1 GSKLMQI
8 HWKIFVS
15 SLFVVLLMAC
25 QSEPK
30 MEETEETDINEEAV
44 ETRAEVEKPTVVSL
58 TNEDEVG
65 VGEAVLKQTE
75 EGVEITVKASH
86 LPPGE
91 HGFHIH
97 EKGICEA
104 PTFESSGGHFNP
116 DDKKHGFDHPE
127 GPHIGDIEN
136 LEVKEDGTVDATFI
150 NDRVTLEKDKA
161 NSLFSEEGTALVI
174 HADPDDYYSQPA
186 GDAGD
191 RIACGVISPPKEA
204 SLE

>member
-1 GSKLMQI
+1 MQI
-8 HWKIFVS
+8 HWKVFVS

-30 MEETEETDINEEAV
+30 MEETEDPDMEEEAV
-44 ETRAEVEKPTVVSL
+44 ETRADAEEPTIVSL
-58 TNEDEVG
+58 INEDEVDI
-65 VGEAVLKQTE
+65 GEAILKQTE
-75 EGVEITVKASH
+75 EGVEITVEASH

-104 PTFESSGGHFNP
+104 PAFESSEGHFNP

-150 NDRVTLEKDKA
+150 NNRVTLNKDEA
-161 NSLFSEEGTALVI
+161 NSLFSEKGTALVI

-191 RIACGVISPPKEA
+191 RIACGVISPFGESSKR
-204 SLE
+204 

>member
-1 GSKLMQI
+1 MQI
-8 HWKIFVS
+8 HWKIFIS
-15 SLFVVLLMAC
+15 SLFVVVLMAC

-30 MEETEETDINEEAV
+30 MEEIEESDMNEEAI
-44 ETRAEVEKPTVVSL
+44 ETRADAEESTVVSL
-58 TNEDEVG
+58 MNQDEVD
-65 VGEAVLKQTE
+65 VGQAVLKQTKK
-75 EGVEITVKASH
+75 GVEITVKASH

-91 HGFHIH
+91 HGFHFH
-97 EKGICEA
+97 EKGSCEA
-104 PTFESSGGHFNP
+104 PTFESAGGHFNP

-127 GPHIGDIEN
+127 GPHAGDIEN
-136 LEVKEDGTVDATFI
+136 LEVMEDGTVDATFL

-186 GDAGD
+186 GDSGD
-191 RIACGVISPPKEA
+191 RIACGVISPSKET

>member
-1 GSKLMQI
+1 MQI

-30 MEETEETDINEEAV
+30 MEETEEADINEEAV